1 MFVGVLIL
9 LMGVVMLL
17 NQMGIIRGDFT
28 DFIVPIALVA
38 LGASMIF
45 DKSKKIHKGQ
55 K

>member
-1 MFVGVLIL
+1 MFVGVMIL
-9 LMGVVMLL
+9 LIGIVMLL
-17 NQMGIIRGDFT
+17 DQLGIIRGSFS

-45 DKSKKIHKGQ
+45 DKSKHK

>member
-1 MFVGVLIL
+1 MFLGVLIL

-17 NQMGIIRGDFT
+17 EQFGIIRGDFG

-45 DKSKKIHKGQ
+45 DKKKRKY
-55 K
+55 